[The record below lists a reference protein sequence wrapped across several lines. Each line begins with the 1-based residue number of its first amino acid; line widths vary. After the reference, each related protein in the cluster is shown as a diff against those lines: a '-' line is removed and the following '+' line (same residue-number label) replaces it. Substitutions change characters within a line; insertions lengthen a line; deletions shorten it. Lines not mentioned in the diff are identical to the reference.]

1 MTFVDPIRAR
11 DVGPYAFREHF
22 EGGSGSA
29 FTISSVM
36 TTREGWYKTRP
47 YVTFQFDVGDG
58 APFVLGEDIRLGSRV
73 SCERR
78 GVIYT
83 DQIYGIKRSGSRTT
97 SGRPVIAFGDDAK
110 DQDPFARGMS
120 SIANVAN
127 FAAML
132 AGSGDMF

>member
-1 MTFVDPIRAR
+1 MRFVDPIRSQQ
-11 DVGPYAFREHF
+11 VGPYAFREHF
-22 EGGSGSA
+22 ETGSGSA
-29 FTISSVM
+29 FTVSSIM
-36 TTREGWYKTRP
+36 TTREGWFKTRP
-47 YVTFQFDVGDG
+47 YVTFQFDVADG

-73 SCERR
+73 SCERK

-83 DQIYGIKRSGSRTT
+83 DQIYGIKRTGSRTQ

-120 SIANVAN
+120 TVAHVAN